1 MEEPRQIAVLL
12 LTCPDRK
19 GLVSRL
25 SHFVYERE
33 GNILDL
39 DEHVDAEAGRFFI
52 RVAWDMAGFTLGRE
66 KLAAAITPLADEFGA
81 SWSIHYSDETARVAV
96 LVSRQDH
103 CLQEIL
109 WRHQLGEFAID
120 IPLIVSNHA
129 DLAPLAEQHGIPFHC
144 LPVKPENRAAQEAQ
158 LQELLTEAQ
167 IDTVVLARYM
177 QILSADFVSRWE
189 NRIINIHHSF
199 LPAFAGSD
207 PYRQA
212 FQRGVKV
219 IGATSHYVTADLDE
233 GPIIE
238 QEIARIS
245 HRDSVPDL
253 KRKGRDLERLV
264 LARALRLHT
273 ESRVIVCNGK
283 TIVFD

>member
-66 KLAAAITPLADEFGA
+66 KLAATITPLADEFGA

>member
-1 MEEPRQIAVLL
+1 MDEARQIAVLL

-52 RVAWDMAGFTLGRE
+52 RVAWDMDGFTLGRD
-66 KLAAAITPLADEFGA
+66 KLTAAITPLADEFQA
-81 SWSIHYSDETARVAV
+81 SWSIHFSDEVARVAL

-120 IPLIVSNHA
+120 IPLIVSNHE
-129 DLAPLAEQHGIPFHC
+129 DLAPLAAQHSIPFHH
-144 LPVKPENRAAQEAQ
+144 LPVTAQTKPAQEAK
-158 LQELLTEAQ
+158 LQDLLVNARV
-167 IDTVVLARYM
+167 DTVVLARYM
-177 QILSADFVSRWE
+177 QILSAAFVAGWQ

-238 QEIARIS
+238 QEITRIS